1 MFRGD
6 LYTIAALD
14 GQTRAHLMQ
23 LIVEET
29 ARMRACTV
37 LCLGHN
43 RGWEECASSFAV
55 RCTPPCGALLPG
67 SYSEIDCH
75 VSQGRPPLLHTK
87 SSVHLSASERMLLRD
102 A

>member
-6 LYTIAALD
+6 LYTIAATD
-14 GQTRAHLMQ
+14 GQTRTHLAQ

-29 ARMRACTV
+29 SRVRSCTV

-55 RCTPPCGALLPG
+55 RLPSGGA
-67 SYSEIDCH
+67 
-75 VSQGRPPLLHTK
+75 RPSPACVPAT
-87 SSVHLSASERMLLRD
+87 VPAAAR
-102 A
+102 